1 MDAHIWMTGRVG
13 SDVDYKTINNTF
25 AVASFRMACT
35 PRMQRGG
42 EWVDDHTTWVTV
54 RCAWALSEGVK
65 CSLSKGDPIVVVGK
79 LRTNVWTDADGVVHE
94 QLRLEATTVGHDLS
108 FGTTAFRR
116 LRRFTA
122 DAASTADPAGGLIG
136 EAVPDEEDEAGD
148 APPDEDDAAPDE
160 AAA

>member
-13 SDVDYKTINNTF
+13 SDVDYKTINDTF

-35 PRMQRGG
+35 PRRQRAG

-54 RCAWALSEGVK
+54 RCAWSLAEGAK
-65 CSLSKGDPIVVVGK
+65 CSLSKGDPVVVVGK
-79 LRTNVWTDADGVVHE
+79 LRTNVWTDSDGVVHE

-116 LRRFTA
+116 FRRVSADVAA
-122 DAASTADPAGGLIG
+122 DAPDAGPIR
-136 EAVPDEEDEAGD
+136 VDD
-148 APPDEDDAAPDE
+148 ADEDDAEAPVDTE
-160 AAA
+160 EDCETVAA